1 MTQSGAV
8 TSFPSI
14 GRWSVTAMPANWIYV
29 AGFGI
34 KQMIAAYG
42 QIAASVGV
50 GEDTLEAEDGLPAYL
65 EKQMKM
71 IEGSLQDVKC
81 AGPKPTSFPG
91 ADEAHLM
98 FVRHTLESAGPM
110 LHAQTYA
117 RVGLWVGIVTLTTLE
132 SQLGVV
138 RADYDVFVRGLHIG
152 PAGAGGAAGS

>member
-1 MTQSGAV
+1 
-8 TSFPSI
+8 
-14 GRWSVTAMPANWIYV
+14 MPANWIYV

-50 GEDTLEAEDGLPAYL
+50 GEDTLDAEDGLLAYL

-98 FVRHTLESAGPM
+98 FVRHTLESTGRCFMPRLTRAWGC
-110 LHAQTYA
+110 
-117 RVGLWVGIVTLTTLE
+117 GL
-132 SQLGVV
+132 
-138 RADYDVFVRGLHIG
+138 GL
-152 PAGAGGAAGS
+152 SR

>member
-1 MTQSGAV
+1 
-8 TSFPSI
+8 
-14 GRWSVTAMPANWIYV
+14 
-29 AGFGI
+29 
-34 KQMIAAYG
+34 
-42 QIAASVGV
+42 V